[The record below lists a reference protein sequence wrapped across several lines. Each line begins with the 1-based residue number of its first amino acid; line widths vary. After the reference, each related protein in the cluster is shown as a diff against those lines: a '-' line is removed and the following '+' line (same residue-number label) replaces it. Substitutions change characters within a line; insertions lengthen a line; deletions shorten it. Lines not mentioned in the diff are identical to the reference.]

1 MREMDLDWRKSSFS
15 GGEGG
20 DCVEV
25 AETADGGRF
34 LRDTKDRRRPAH
46 FFTAAEW
53 GAFAFGVKNGE
64 FD

>member
-1 MREMDLDWRKSSFS
+1 MREMDPDGRKSSLS
-15 GGEGG
+15 GGG
-20 DCVEV
+20 C
-25 AETADGGRF
+25 F

-53 GAFAFGVKNGE
+53 DAFVLGVKNGE